1 MHEHFCKK
9 ATDDSLGSKE
19 KTKFQGLAKKL
30 ESPVFVKNLGL
41 MHDALDELGDMS
53 VSLQKADIT
62 LPAAVKLIN
71 KQIEMFSARR
81 EYDSVH
87 YSDACKAVELGQ
99 FKDVQLRSDNGKQPE
114 IPKGQFYQALAD
126 AMTTRL
132 LPESDRE
139 LIRAVEALNVSA
151 LPDDMSPEYGETE
164 VRHVCRAEN
173 LASLLEM

>member
-1 MHEHFCKK
+1 M
-9 ATDDSLGSKE
+9 
-19 KTKFQGLAKKL
+19 
-30 ESPVFVKNLGL
+30 
-41 MHDALDELGDMS
+41 
-53 VSLQKADIT
+53 
-62 LPAAVKLIN
+62 
-71 KQIEMFSARR
+71 
-81 EYDSVH
+81 
-87 YSDACKAVELGQ
+87 GQ

-173 LASLLEM
+173 LASLLEI